1 VPRDGSNV
9 WMSRET
15 LARLT
20 EIQNALKEERGLV
33 YPRTIVIM
41 EALAFYQ
48 RWLLSMSQA
57 AKLQAEPVGDA

>member
-1 VPRDGSNV
+1 MPRDGSNV

-20 EIQNALKEERGLV
+20 EIQQALKEERGLV

-57 AKLQAEPVGDA
+57 ARVQEDALGGS